1 MNQGYQIGIHIS
13 GHYIL
18 GCDRSKTYKFATG
31 CQDYPYVLNI
41 TKEKHPLKL
50 FYCNDHSF
58 LELNVSNGRV
68 RICSYLIVAFI
79 PKGNEATKIVDIT
92 EVIKRKS
99 IHNGPIS
106 SYTSKFEVR
115 RNWKPDEATALYYD
129 GQKQD
134 LSNMESYLIDFA
146 GYCNGPFPS
155 SVSQEDYNVNYDFN
169 YVSEIVDCLQSMSL
183 DDIINSI
190 KIHPYDDDGIRLR
203 RDTDEPPSVGYDVD
217 TSIQIIRPYIKH
229 LFKKR
234 ICLACGLKTRNYTD
248 EKIRKLGMEYAQD
261 TLLKDFSKDN
271 VISFLLNI
279 AHQES
284 MSSYVSARYNVNE
297 VSRLFGN
304 SLNVLNH
311 LWNYNYIKHIYLKT
325 FYSDFVDD
333 RINNYLDNLNNK
345 LDRLVQIQS
354 EIGTL

>member
-58 LELNVSNGRV
+58 LGLDASNGRV

-79 PKGNEATKIVDIT
+79 PKGNEATEIVDIR
-92 EVIKRKS
+92 EVITRKS

-115 RNWKPDEATALYYD
+115 TTWKPDEATALYYD

-146 GYCNGPFPS
+146 GYRNRPFPS
-155 SVSQEDYNVNYDFN
+155 SVSKEDYNVNYDFN

-190 KIHPYDDDGIRLR
+190 EIHPYDDDGIRLR

-229 LFKKR
+229 LFKKP
-234 ICLACGLKTRNYTD
+234 ICLACGLESHNYT
-248 EKIRKLGMEYAQD
+248 Y
-261 TLLKDFSKDN
+261 
-271 VISFLLNI
+271 
-279 AHQES
+279 
-284 MSSYVSARYNVNE
+284 
-297 VSRLFGN
+297 
-304 SLNVLNH
+304 
-311 LWNYNYIKHIYLKT
+311 
-325 FYSDFVDD
+325 
-333 RINNYLDNLNNK
+333 
-345 LDRLVQIQS
+345 
-354 EIGTL
+354 